1 MEDNSISH
9 LMNYPKEQKIEIL
22 KDCKG
27 LLLMPIYLKIAII
40 IMAFLDRKYVKRLN
54 FLL

>member
-22 KDCKG
+22 KALKPVKG
-27 LLLMPIYLKIAII
+27 Y
-40 IMAFLDRKYVKRLN
+40 F
-54 FLL
+54 